1 MRNKS
6 SQVFPAPAPSS
17 QVAGPAGAS
26 PLRCRKGNIFTRHPM
41 MTVFVFCAVCL
52 LPMMAMRDFTPSNE
66 LRYLSIAD
74 EAIANGHLFAFYNH
88 GIPYADKPPLY
99 FWIVMLC
106 RLLFGHHSCLALSMF
121 SLIPAFAIV
130 GIMDRWVMKG
140 KSAMNRM
147 SVAGMT
153 LTCVMFLGTMVVL
166 RMDMLMCLF
175 IVLALWT
182 FYRMYT
188 GEGSRRQD
196 SLTLPLWI
204 FLALFTKGPVG
215 LLMPPLAIAVFLAVK
230 RDWKGF
236 RKYLGLKTW
245 GIIAALS
252 AVWLTCVWLEGGP
265 EYINNLLFKQT
276 VGRAVNAFTHA
287 RPFWFYLVTLLWCL
301 APYTLLLIGSFMA
314 SLLPVRKAG
323 AEKSSDLEILFLC
336 TIISTV
342 AMLSSFSSKLP
353 IYLVPVFPFCVYLF
367 PTVLDRIGERGWMR
381 WSVGIFQ
388 ILLLC
393 AGIATLL
400 FLSGS
405 VTIPAA
411 ACLLDEYSFVR
422 EAPVVNAVNLLTLAN
437 AMGTWFLI
445 KRKSVNIPALLLSA
459 GLFLAAFSASA
470 VLRDLNPYIG
480 YGSICSRVPEGTDVA
495 TIFLHRPENI
505 DVYTG
510 RQITDF
516 GDDPAKL
523 SEAVKAHIELTGEN
537 VGSGRPLTIIT
548 RTSRM
553 ETTPEL
559 QKLFSEGTVIYAG
572 PYCLTTI
579 SRK

>member
-1 MRNKS
+1 
-6 SQVFPAPAPSS
+6 
-17 QVAGPAGAS
+17 
-26 PLRCRKGNIFTRHPM
+26 M

-287 RPFWFYLVTLLWCL
+287 RPFWFYLVTILWCL

-323 AEKSSDLEILFLC
+323 AEKVSDLEILFLC
-336 TIISTV
+336 TIISTA

-353 IYLVPVFPFCVYLF
+353 IYLVPVLPFCVYLF

-393 AGIATLL
+393 AGIAPLL

-411 ACLLDEYSFVR
+411 ACLLDEYSFAR
-422 EAPVVNAVNLLTLAN
+422 EAPVVNAVILLTLAN

-523 SEAVKAHIELTGEN
+523 SEAVKAHIELTGKN
-537 VGSGRPLTIIT
+537 VGPGRPLTIIT

>member
-336 TIISTV
+336 TIISTA

-353 IYLVPVFPFCVYLF
+353 IYLVPVLPFCVYLF

-411 ACLLDEYSFVR
+411 ASLQDEYSFAR
-422 EAPVVNAVNLLTLAN
+422 EAPVVNAVILLTLAN

-445 KRKSVNIPALLLSA
+445 KRKSVNIPVLLLSA

-510 RQITDF
+510 CQITDF

-523 SEAVKAHIELTGEN
+523 SEAVKAHIELTGKN
-537 VGSGRPLTIIT
+537 VGYGRPLTIIT

>member
-1 MRNKS
+1 
-6 SQVFPAPAPSS
+6 
-17 QVAGPAGAS
+17 
-26 PLRCRKGNIFTRHPM
+26 M

-245 GIIAALS
+245 SIIAALS

-336 TIISTV
+336 TIISTI

-353 IYLVPVFPFCVYLF
+353 IYLVPVLPFCVYLF

-411 ACLLDEYSFVR
+411 ACLMDEYSFAR
-422 EAPVVNAVNLLTLAN
+422 EAPVVNAVILLTLAN

-523 SEAVKAHIELTGEN
+523 SEAVKAHIELTGKN
-537 VGSGRPLTIIT
+537 VGPGRPLTIIT

>member
-1 MRNKS
+1 
-6 SQVFPAPAPSS
+6 
-17 QVAGPAGAS
+17 
-26 PLRCRKGNIFTRHPM
+26 M

-336 TIISTV
+336 TIISTA

-353 IYLVPVFPFCVYLF
+353 IYLVPVLPFCVYLF

-411 ACLLDEYSFVR
+411 ASLQDEYSFAR
-422 EAPVVNAVNLLTLAN
+422 EAPVVNAVILLTLAN

-470 VLRDLNPYIG
+470 VLRYLNPYIG

-523 SEAVKAHIELTGEN
+523 SEAVKAHIELTGKN
-537 VGSGRPLTIIT
+537 VGYGRPLTIIT

>member
-276 VGRAVNAFTHA
+276 VGRAVNAFTHS

-336 TIISTV
+336 TIISTA

-353 IYLVPVFPFCVYLF
+353 IYLVPVLPFCVYLF

-411 ACLLDEYSFVR
+411 ASLQDEYSFAR
-422 EAPVVNAVNLLTLAN
+422 EAPVVNAVILLTLAN

-445 KRKSVNIPALLLSA
+445 KRKSVNIPVLLLSA

-523 SEAVKAHIELTGEN
+523 SEAVKAHIELTGKN
-537 VGSGRPLTIIT
+537 VGYGRPLTIIT

>member
-411 ACLLDEYSFVR
+411 ASLQDEYSFAR
-422 EAPVVNAVNLLTLAN
+422 EAPVVNAVILLTLAN

-445 KRKSVNIPALLLSA
+445 KRKSVNIPVLLLSA

-523 SEAVKAHIELTGEN
+523 SEAVKAHIELTGKN
-537 VGSGRPLTIIT
+537 VGYGRPLTIIT

>member
-336 TIISTV
+336 TIISTA

-353 IYLVPVFPFCVYLF
+353 IYLVPVLPFCVYLF

-411 ACLLDEYSFVR
+411 ASLQDEYSFAR
-422 EAPVVNAVNLLTLAN
+422 EAPVVNAVILLTLAN

-445 KRKSVNIPALLLSA
+445 KRKSVNIPVLLLSA

-523 SEAVKAHIELTGEN
+523 SEAVKAHIELTGKN
-537 VGSGRPLTIIT
+537 VGYGRPLTIIT

>member
-336 TIISTV
+336 TIISTA

-353 IYLVPVFPFCVYLF
+353 IYLVPVLPFCIYLF

-411 ACLLDEYSFVR
+411 ASLQDEYSFAR
-422 EAPVVNAVNLLTLAN
+422 EAPVVNAVILLTLAN

-445 KRKSVNIPALLLSA
+445 KRKSVNIPVLLLSA

-523 SEAVKAHIELTGEN
+523 SEAVKAHIELTGKN
-537 VGSGRPLTIIT
+537 VGYGRPLTIIT

>member
-1 MRNKS
+1 
-6 SQVFPAPAPSS
+6 
-17 QVAGPAGAS
+17 
-26 PLRCRKGNIFTRHPM
+26 M
-41 MTVFVFCAVCL
+41 MTFFVFCAVCL

-411 ACLLDEYSFVR
+411 ASLQDEYSFAR
-422 EAPVVNAVNLLTLAN
+422 EAPVVNAVILLTLAN

-445 KRKSVNIPALLLSA
+445 KRKSVNIPVLLLSA

-523 SEAVKAHIELTGEN
+523 SEAVKAHIELTGKN
-537 VGSGRPLTIIT
+537 VGYGRPLTIIT

>member
-1 MRNKS
+1 
-6 SQVFPAPAPSS
+6 
-17 QVAGPAGAS
+17 
-26 PLRCRKGNIFTRHPM
+26 

-342 AMLSSFSSKLP
+342 AMLSSFSSRLP

-422 EAPVVNAVNLLTLAN
+422 EAPVVNAVILLTLAN

-548 RTSRM
+548 RTSKM

>member
-1 MRNKS
+1 
-6 SQVFPAPAPSS
+6 
-17 QVAGPAGAS
+17 
-26 PLRCRKGNIFTRHPM
+26 M

-301 APYTLLLIGSFMA
+301 APYILLLIGSFMA

-336 TIISTV
+336 TIISTA

-353 IYLVPVFPFCVYLF
+353 IYLVPVLPFCVYLF

-411 ACLLDEYSFVR
+411 ASLQDEYSFAR
-422 EAPVVNAVNLLTLAN
+422 EAPVVNAVILLTLAN

-445 KRKSVNIPALLLSA
+445 KRKSVNIPVLLLSA

-523 SEAVKAHIELTGEN
+523 SEAVKAHIELTGKN
-537 VGSGRPLTIIT
+537 VGYGRPLTIIT

>member
-1 MRNKS
+1 
-6 SQVFPAPAPSS
+6 
-17 QVAGPAGAS
+17 
-26 PLRCRKGNIFTRHPM
+26 M

-130 GIMDRWVMKG
+130 GIMDMWVMKG

-252 AVWLTCVWLEGGP
+252 AVWLTCVWLEGGL

-287 RPFWFYLVTLLWCL
+287 RPFWFYLVTILWCL

-323 AEKSSDLEILFLC
+323 AEKVSDLEILFLC
-336 TIISTV
+336 TIISTA

-353 IYLVPVFPFCVYLF
+353 IYLVPVLPFCVYLF

-411 ACLLDEYSFVR
+411 ACLLDEYSFAR
-422 EAPVVNAVNLLTLAN
+422 EAPVVNAVILLTLAN

-523 SEAVKAHIELTGEN
+523 SEAVKAHIELTGKN

>member
-1 MRNKS
+1 
-6 SQVFPAPAPSS
+6 
-17 QVAGPAGAS
+17 
-26 PLRCRKGNIFTRHPM
+26 M

-252 AVWLTCVWLEGGP
+252 AVWLTCVWPEGGP

-287 RPFWFYLVTLLWCL
+287 RPFWFYLVTILWCL

-323 AEKSSDLEILFLC
+323 AEKVSDLEILFLC
-336 TIISTV
+336 TIISTA

-353 IYLVPVFPFCVYLF
+353 IYLVPVLPFCVYLF

-393 AGIATLL
+393 AGIAPLL

-411 ACLLDEYSFVR
+411 ACLLDEYSFAR
-422 EAPVVNAVNLLTLAN
+422 EAPVVNAVILLTLAN

-523 SEAVKAHIELTGEN
+523 SEAVKAHIELTGKN
-537 VGSGRPLTIIT
+537 VGPGRPLTIIT

>member
-1 MRNKS
+1 
-6 SQVFPAPAPSS
+6 
-17 QVAGPAGAS
+17 
-26 PLRCRKGNIFTRHPM
+26 M
-41 MTVFVFCAVCL
+41 MTVFIFCAVCL

-121 SLIPAFAIV
+121 SLTPAFAIV

-175 IVLALWT
+175 IVLALRT

-252 AVWLTCVWLEGGP
+252 AVWLTCVWLEGGL

-287 RPFWFYLVTLLWCL
+287 RPFWFYLVTILWCL

-323 AEKSSDLEILFLC
+323 AEKVSDLEILFLC
-336 TIISTV
+336 TIISTA

-353 IYLVPVFPFCVYLF
+353 IYLVPVLPFCVYLF

-400 FLSGS
+400 FLNGS

-411 ACLLDEYSFVR
+411 ACLLDEYSFAR
-422 EAPVVNAVNLLTLAN
+422 EAPVVNAVILLTLAN

-459 GLFLAAFSASA
+459 GLFLAAFSASS

-523 SEAVKAHIELTGEN
+523 SEAVKAHIELTGKN

>member
-1 MRNKS
+1 
-6 SQVFPAPAPSS
+6 
-17 QVAGPAGAS
+17 
-26 PLRCRKGNIFTRHPM
+26 M

-236 RKYLGLKTW
+236 RKYMGLKTW
-245 GIIAALS
+245 SIIAALS

-336 TIISTV
+336 TIISTI

-411 ACLLDEYSFVR
+411 ACLLDEYSFAR
-422 EAPVVNAVNLLTLAN
+422 EAPVVNAVILLTLAN

-523 SEAVKAHIELTGEN
+523 SEAVKAHIEPTGKN
-537 VGSGRPLTIIT
+537 VGPGRPLTIIT

>member
-1 MRNKS
+1 
-6 SQVFPAPAPSS
+6 
-17 QVAGPAGAS
+17 
-26 PLRCRKGNIFTRHPM
+26 M

-188 GEGSRRQD
+188 GEGYRRQD

-252 AVWLTCVWLEGGP
+252 AVWLTCVWLEGGL

-287 RPFWFYLVTLLWCL
+287 RPFWFYLVTILWCL

-323 AEKSSDLEILFLC
+323 AEKVSDLEILFLC

-353 IYLVPVFPFCVYLF
+353 IYLVPVLPFCVYLF

-411 ACLLDEYSFVR
+411 ACLLDEYSFAR
-422 EAPVVNAVNLLTLAN
+422 EAPVVNAVILLTLAN

-510 RQITDF
+510 RQITDL

-523 SEAVKAHIELTGEN
+523 SEAVKAHIELTGKN

>member
-1 MRNKS
+1 
-6 SQVFPAPAPSS
+6 
-17 QVAGPAGAS
+17 
-26 PLRCRKGNIFTRHPM
+26 M

-252 AVWLTCVWLEGGP
+252 AVWLTCVWLEGGL

-287 RPFWFYLVTLLWCL
+287 RPFWFYLVTILWCL

-323 AEKSSDLEILFLC
+323 AEKVSDLEILFLC
-336 TIISTV
+336 TIISTA

-353 IYLVPVFPFCVYLF
+353 IYLVPVLPFCVYLF

-400 FLSGS
+400 FLNGS

-411 ACLLDEYSFVR
+411 ACLLDEYSFAR
-422 EAPVVNAVNLLTLAN
+422 EAPVVNAVILLTLAN

-459 GLFLAAFSASA
+459 GLFLAAFSASS

-523 SEAVKAHIELTGEN
+523 SEAVKAHIELTGKN
-537 VGSGRPLTIIT
+537 VGPGRPLTIIT

>member
-1 MRNKS
+1 MRNNTP
-6 SQVFPAPAPSS
+6 QT
-17 QVAGPAGAS
+17 G
-26 PLRCRKGNIFTRHPM
+26 KGNIFTSHPM
-41 MTVFVFCAVCL
+41 MTVFAFTFVCL
-52 LPMMAMRDFTPSNE
+52 FPVMLTRDFTPSNE
-66 LRYLSIAD
+66 LRYLSIAN
-74 EAIANGHLFAFYNH
+74 EALADGHIFAFHNH
-88 GIPYADKPPLY
+88 GLAYADKPPLY

-121 SLIPAFAIV
+121 SLIPAFVIT
-130 GIMDRWVMKG
+130 GIMDKWVMKG
-140 KSAMNRM
+140 KSAMDRM
-147 SVAGMT
+147 ALAGMT
-153 LTCVMFLGTMVVL
+153 LTCVMFLGTMIVL

-188 GEGSRRQD
+188 GEGYRRQD

-287 RPFWFYLVTLLWCL
+287 RPFWFYLVTILWCL

-323 AEKSSDLEILFLC
+323 AEKVSDLEILFLC

-367 PTVLDRIGERGWMR
+367 PIVLDRIGERGWMR
-381 WSVGIFQ
+381 WGVGIFS
-388 ILLLC
+388 IIFTVIGLAALPV
-393 AGIATLL
+393 L
-400 FLSGS
+400 FGA
-405 VTIPAA
+405 VKIPALND
-411 ACLLDEYSFVR
+411 LLTEYPFAL
-422 EAPVVNAVNLLTLAN
+422 EAPIINGIILLTLAN
-437 AMGTWFLI
+437 ILGIWFLL
-445 KRKSVNIPALLLSA
+445 KRKVWNIPALLLGA
-459 GLFLAAFSASA
+459 GLFLAVFSASA
-470 VLRDLNPYIG
+470 VVKDINPYIG
-480 YGSICSRVPEGTDVA
+480 YGSICSKVPEGTDVA
-495 TIFLHRPENI
+495 TVFLHRPENI
-505 DVYTG
+505 DAYIG
-510 RQITDF
+510 RQITDY
-516 GDDPAKL
+516 GKEPERL
-523 SEAVKAHIELTGEN
+523 VEAVSASDK
-537 VGSGRPLTIIT
+537 PLTIIT
-548 RTSRM
+548 RTSRL
-553 ETTPEL
+553 ETIPEL
-559 QKLFSEGTVIYAG
+559 QKLFSNGTVLYSG

-579 SRK
+579 SKK

>member
-1 MRNKS
+1 
-6 SQVFPAPAPSS
+6 
-17 QVAGPAGAS
+17 
-26 PLRCRKGNIFTRHPM
+26 M

-252 AVWLTCVWLEGGP
+252 AVWLTCVWLEGGL

-287 RPFWFYLVTLLWCL
+287 RPFWFYLVTILWCL

-323 AEKSSDLEILFLC
+323 AEKVSDLEILFLC
-336 TIISTV
+336 TIISTA

-353 IYLVPVFPFCVYLF
+353 IYLVPVLPFCVYLF

-400 FLSGS
+400 FLNGS

-411 ACLLDEYSFVR
+411 ACLLDEYSFAR
-422 EAPVVNAVNLLTLAN
+422 EAPLVNAVILLTLAN

-523 SEAVKAHIELTGEN
+523 SEAVKAHIELTGKN

>member
-1 MRNKS
+1 
-6 SQVFPAPAPSS
+6 
-17 QVAGPAGAS
+17 
-26 PLRCRKGNIFTRHPM
+26 M

-252 AVWLTCVWLEGGP
+252 AVWLTCVWLEGGL

-287 RPFWFYLVTLLWCL
+287 RPFWFYLVTILWCL

-323 AEKSSDLEILFLC
+323 AEKVSDLEILFLC
-336 TIISTV
+336 TIISTA

-353 IYLVPVFPFCVYLF
+353 IYLVPVLPFCVYLF

-411 ACLLDEYSFVR
+411 ASLLDEYSFAR
-422 EAPVVNAVNLLTLAN
+422 EAPVVNAVILLTLAN

-470 VLRDLNPYIG
+470 VLRDPNPYIG

-523 SEAVKAHIELTGEN
+523 SEAVKAHIELTGKN
-537 VGSGRPLTIIT
+537 VGPGRPLTIIT

>member
-1 MRNKS
+1 
-6 SQVFPAPAPSS
+6 
-17 QVAGPAGAS
+17 
-26 PLRCRKGNIFTRHPM
+26 M

-236 RKYLGLKTW
+236 RKYLGLKIW

-252 AVWLTCVWLEGGP
+252 AVWLTCVWLEGGL

-287 RPFWFYLVTLLWCL
+287 RPFWFYLVTILWCL

-323 AEKSSDLEILFLC
+323 AEKVSDLEILFLC
-336 TIISTV
+336 TIISTA

-353 IYLVPVFPFCVYLF
+353 IYLVPVLPFCVYLF

-411 ACLLDEYSFVR
+411 ACLLDEYSFAR
-422 EAPVVNAVNLLTLAN
+422 EAPVVNAVILLTLAN

-510 RQITDF
+510 RQITNF

-523 SEAVKAHIELTGEN
+523 SEAVKAHIELTGKN
-537 VGSGRPLTIIT
+537 VGPGRPLTIIT

>member
-1 MRNKS
+1 
-6 SQVFPAPAPSS
+6 
-17 QVAGPAGAS
+17 
-26 PLRCRKGNIFTRHPM
+26 M

-287 RPFWFYLVTLLWCL
+287 RPFWFYLVTILWCL

-323 AEKSSDLEILFLC
+323 AEKVSDLEILFLC
-336 TIISTV
+336 TIISTA

-353 IYLVPVFPFCVYLF
+353 IYLVPVLPFCVYLF

-388 ILLLC
+388 IPLLC

-411 ACLLDEYSFVR
+411 ACLLDEYSFAR
-422 EAPVVNAVNLLTLAN
+422 EAPVVNAVILLTLAN

-480 YGSICSRVPEGTDVA
+480 YGSICSKVPEGTDVA

-510 RQITDF
+510 RQITDL

-523 SEAVKAHIELTGEN
+523 SEAVKAHIELTGKN

>member
-1 MRNKS
+1 
-6 SQVFPAPAPSS
+6 
-17 QVAGPAGAS
+17 
-26 PLRCRKGNIFTRHPM
+26 M

-188 GEGSRRQD
+188 GEGYRRQD

-252 AVWLTCVWLEGGP
+252 AVWLTCVWLEGGL

-287 RPFWFYLVTLLWCL
+287 RPFWFYLVTILWCM

-323 AEKSSDLEILFLC
+323 AEKVSDLEILFLC
-336 TIISTV
+336 TIISTA

-367 PTVLDRIGERGWMR
+367 PIVLDRIGERGWMR

-405 VTIPAA
+405 VTILAA
-411 ACLLDEYSFVR
+411 ACLLDEYSFAR
-422 EAPVVNAVNLLTLAN
+422 EAPVVNAVILLTLAN

-523 SEAVKAHIELTGEN
+523 SEAVKAHIELTGKN
-537 VGSGRPLTIIT
+537 VGPGRPLTIIT

>member
-1 MRNKS
+1 
-6 SQVFPAPAPSS
+6 
-17 QVAGPAGAS
+17 
-26 PLRCRKGNIFTRHPM
+26 M

-175 IVLALWT
+175 IVLALRT

-252 AVWLTCVWLEGGP
+252 AVWLTCVWLEGGL

-287 RPFWFYLVTLLWCL
+287 RPFWFYLVTILWCL

-323 AEKSSDLEILFLC
+323 AEKVSDLEILFLC
-336 TIISTV
+336 TIISTA

-353 IYLVPVFPFCVYLF
+353 IYLVPVLPFCVYLF

-411 ACLLDEYSFVR
+411 ASLLDEYSFAR
-422 EAPVVNAVNLLTLAN
+422 EAPVVNAVILLTLAN

-510 RQITDF
+510 RQITDL

-523 SEAVKAHIELTGEN
+523 SEAVKAHIELTGKN

>member
-1 MRNKS
+1 
-6 SQVFPAPAPSS
+6 
-17 QVAGPAGAS
+17 
-26 PLRCRKGNIFTRHPM
+26 
-41 MTVFVFCAVCL
+41 MTVFIFCAVCL

-140 KSAMNRM
+140 KSAMHRM

-252 AVWLTCVWLEGGP
+252 AVWLTCVWLEGGQ

-287 RPFWFYLVTLLWCL
+287 RPFWFYLVTILWCL

-336 TIISTV
+336 TIISTA

-353 IYLVPVFPFCVYLF
+353 IYLVPVLPFCVYLF

-381 WSVGIFQ
+381 WSVGIFS
-388 ILLLC
+388 IIFTVIGLAAL
-393 AGIATLL
+393 TVL
-400 FLSGS
+400 FGEID
-405 VTIPAA
+405 IPALNN
-411 ACLLDEYSFVR
+411 LLNEYPFAL
-422 EAPVVNAVNLLTLAN
+422 EAPIINGIILLTLAN
-437 AMGTWFLI
+437 ILGIWFLV
-445 KRKSVNIPALLLSA
+445 KRKVWNIPALLLGA
-459 GLFLAAFSASA
+459 GLFLAVFSASA
-470 VLRDLNPYIG
+470 VVKDINPYIG
-480 YGSICSRVPEGTDVA
+480 YGSICSKVPEGTDVA
-495 TIFLHRPENI
+495 TVFLHRPENI
-505 DVYTG
+505 DAYIG
-510 RQITDF
+510 RQITDY
-516 GDDPAKL
+516 GKEPERL
-523 SEAVKAHIELTGEN
+523 IEAASVSDK
-537 VGSGRPLTIIT
+537 PLTIIT
-548 RTSRM
+548 RVYRL
-553 ETTPEL
+553 EQTPEL
-559 QKLFSEGTVIYAG
+559 QRLFSKGTVLYAG

-579 SRK
+579 NE

>member
-1 MRNKS
+1 
-6 SQVFPAPAPSS
+6 
-17 QVAGPAGAS
+17 
-26 PLRCRKGNIFTRHPM
+26 M

-175 IVLALWT
+175 IVLALRT

-252 AVWLTCVWLEGGP
+252 AVWLTCVWLEGGL

-287 RPFWFYLVTLLWCL
+287 RPFWFYLVTILWCL

-323 AEKSSDLEILFLC
+323 AEKVSDLEILFLC
-336 TIISTV
+336 TIISTA

-353 IYLVPVFPFCVYLF
+353 IYLVPVLPFCVYLF

-393 AGIATLL
+393 ASIATLL

-411 ACLLDEYSFVR
+411 ASLLDEYSFAR
-422 EAPVVNAVNLLTLAN
+422 EAPVVNAVILLTLAN

-523 SEAVKAHIELTGEN
+523 SEAVKAHIELTGKN